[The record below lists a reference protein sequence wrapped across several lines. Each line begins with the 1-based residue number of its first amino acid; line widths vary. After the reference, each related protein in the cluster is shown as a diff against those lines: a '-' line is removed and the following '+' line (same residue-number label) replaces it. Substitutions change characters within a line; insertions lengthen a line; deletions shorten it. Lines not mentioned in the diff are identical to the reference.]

1 MHSFFLQLFNSHN
14 LTVILNN
21 VFGETVTENIGTFFL
36 PLLFSLISG
45 DSSVL
50 CLVKM
55 WFSCMGIAG
64 PIPGALLVALC
75 LGNSQWLI
83 ASCFSKG
90 MISVLN

>member
-1 MHSFFLQLFNSHN
+1 M
-14 LTVILNN
+14 ILNN
-21 VFGETVTENIGTFFL
+21 VLGETVTENIGKFFL

-64 PIPGALLVALC
+64 TIPGALLVALC
-75 LGNSQWLI
+75 IGDNQWLI
-83 ASCFSKG
+83 ANCFLKS
-90 MISVLN
+90 MISVPN